1 MMIHNHPS
9 GNVTP
14 SDSDLQFSQQLQ
26 NLGTQLG
33 MPMFDSFIVTGDSYW
48 SMSENQQLTKHW
60 TQGTTSE

>member
-48 SMSENQQLTKHW
+48 SMSETAAYQTLDTRNDF
-60 TQGTTSE
+60 